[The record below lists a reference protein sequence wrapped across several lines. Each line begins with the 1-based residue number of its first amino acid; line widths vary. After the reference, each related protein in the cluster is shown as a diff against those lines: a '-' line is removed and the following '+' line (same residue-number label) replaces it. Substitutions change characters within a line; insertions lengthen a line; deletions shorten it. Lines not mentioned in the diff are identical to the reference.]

1 MQRIENTHPNFLI
14 RGLSVEL
21 TGVSEGPKGL
31 GGPERPE
38 RPGKKDV
45 HETVERIRE
54 ELTSLY
60 GSLERKELKQLEM
73 FRPYVAHFK
82 SFKKTYHLFLQLESF
97 VHKQRPLPFIH
108 PMVSA
113 YFLTELETGV
123 LASAHDSDS
132 LSPGFRLKEAAG
144 DETLTLL
151 NGEERLSPAGDAVLE
166 DQTGLLTSVIQ
177 GQDRRTVIGP
187 KARRGT
193 VFVYGPPGAST
204 AALEKALDVFR
215 GHLAEWYGKEGI
227 VIEEIL

>member
-1 MQRIENTHPNFLI
+1 MQKINNTHPDFLI
-14 RGLSVEL
+14 RGLSVEIIEKP
-21 TGVSEGPKGL
+21 EGSD
-31 GGPERPE
+31 GPE
-38 RPGKKDV
+38 KKEVLD
-45 HETVERIRE
+45 TVEKVRD
-54 ELTSLY
+54 ELIALY
-60 GSLERKELKQLEM
+60 GSLDRKELKQLEM

-108 PMVSA
+108 PLVSA

-123 LASAHDSDS
+123 LASAHDSDK
-132 LSPGFRLKEAAG
+132 LSPGFWLKEAAG

-151 NGEERLSPAGDAVLE
+151 SGEERLAPAGDAVLE

-177 GQDRRTVIGP
+177 GQDSRTVIGP

-193 VFVYGPPGAST
+193 IFVYGPPGAST

-215 GHLAEWYGKEGI
+215 GHLSEWYGKDGL
-227 VIEEIL
+227 VFEEIG